1 MKKILVM
8 EDDDAIRSRIV
19 DVLELEGDNFHV
31 LAVNNGRKGV
41 ETALQELPDLI
52 ISDLMMPE
60 LDGYGA
66 LEALKSNP
74 ATSFIPFIILSAKAD
89 RDHIR
94 EGMIAGADDY
104 LSKPFSLDDLLT
116 AVHAQLAKNERQKK
130 HADRKI
136 NDLRLKLANTL
147 PHEFRTPLSGILGF
161 AELLRDYE
169 LLERGDIMTAVDQ
182 ICVNAFRLQRLVENF
197 LMYAQV
203 ELSASDEEQRA
214 AFRSNVTALAEDAI
228 TRTAE
233 RKADEYKR
241 SGDVQVSLEA
251 VTLAMTPQHVV
262 KIVEELVDNAVKFSK
277 PACVVSVT
285 GNREGNRYKLAVQ
298 DAGRG
303 MATEQIAEIGAY
315 MQFERQTYEQ
325 QGSGLGLALVK
336 GLVDLYDGG
345 FSVLSTIGEGTMVTL
360 MLPISK
366 G

>member
-8 EDDDAIRSRIV
+8 EDDDAICSRIV
-19 DVLELEGDNFHV
+19 DVLELEGDNFYV
-31 LAVNNGRKGV
+31 IAVNNGRKGV
-41 ETALQELPDLI
+41 ETALKELPDLI

-89 RDHIR
+89 RDHVR

-116 AVHAQLAKNERQKK
+116 AVNAQLSKHERQKK
-130 HADRKI
+130 HSDRKI

-147 PHEFRTPLSGILGF
+147 PHEFRTPLAGILGF

-169 LLERGDIMTAVDQ
+169 ILERGDIVMAVDQ
-182 ICVNAFRLQRLVENF
+182 ICTNAFRLQRLVENF

-203 ELSASDEEQRA
+203 ELSASDDDQREEY
-214 AFRSNVTALAEDAI
+214 RSNVTVLAEDAI
-228 TRTAE
+228 KRTAE
-233 RKADEYKR
+233 RKANEYKR
-241 SGDVQVSLEA
+241 SDDVHVSVESVA
-251 VTLAMTPQHVV
+251 LAMATQHVI
-262 KIVEELVDNAVKFSK
+262 KIVEELVDNAIKFSDTASAVNVK
-277 PACVVSVT
+277 GC
-285 GNREGNRYKLAVQ
+285 RENNFYKISVQ
-298 DAGRG
+298 DFGRG
-303 MATEQIAEIGAY
+303 MIPEQIAEIGAY

-336 GLVDLYDGG
+336 GLVDLYNGG
-345 FSVLSTIGEGTMVTL
+345 FSVISTLGAGTTVTL
-360 MLPISK
+360 SLPVHK
-366 G
+366 D